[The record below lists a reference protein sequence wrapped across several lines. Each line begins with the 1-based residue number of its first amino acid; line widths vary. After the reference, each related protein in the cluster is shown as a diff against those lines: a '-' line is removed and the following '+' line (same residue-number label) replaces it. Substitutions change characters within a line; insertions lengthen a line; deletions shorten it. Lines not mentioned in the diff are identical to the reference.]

1 MSAPESIPF
10 FQIDAFTAAPYG
22 GNPAAICILCEPL
35 PADSMQAIA
44 AEMNLSETA
53 FVTPSGPD
61 GARHLRWFTPTVEVP
76 LCGHATLATAH
87 ALLVEKGEPA
97 PARFRTLSG
106 ILTVHLEKGGWLR
119 MDLPAD
125 PPETAPPPPGL
136 LEALGCPAGSPCAVS
151 RNLWIVEVPDAGSV
165 EELTPDFGALGHVDM
180 GPSALGVSVT
190 APGPHGTDF
199 VSRFFGPWVGVDED
213 PVTGVAHTVLGP
225 YWGTKL
231 GKTRLTARQISR
243 RGGDLRLE
251 IAGDRVHLSGQA
263 VTVARGELVNPESSS

>member
-1 MSAPESIPF
+1 
-10 FQIDAFTAAPYG
+10 
-22 GNPAAICILCEPL
+22 
-35 PADSMQAIA
+35 MQAIA

-53 FVTPSGPD
+53 YVTPAEPD

-87 ALLVEKGEPA
+87 ALLLEKGEPA

-106 ILTVHLEKGGWLR
+106 ILTVHLEEGGWLR

-136 LEALGCPAGSPCAVS
+136 LDALGCPADSRCAMA
-151 RNLWIVEVPDAGSV
+151 RNLWIVEVGHSEVVQGLA
-165 EELTPDFGALGHVDM
+165 PDFGALGQVDM
-180 GPSALGVSVT
+180 GPSALGVSVS

-225 YWGTKL
+225 YWSTKL
-231 GKTRLTARQISR
+231 GRTRLTARQISR

-263 VTVARGELVNPESSS
+263 VTVARGELVNPESSP